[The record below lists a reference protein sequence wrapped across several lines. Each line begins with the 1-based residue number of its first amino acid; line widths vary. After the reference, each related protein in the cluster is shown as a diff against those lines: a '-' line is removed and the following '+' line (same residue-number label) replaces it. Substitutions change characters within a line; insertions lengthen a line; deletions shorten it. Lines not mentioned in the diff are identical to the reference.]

1 MITIEETISPNGLV
15 NYSLSEPYNTRKRFH
30 LKSDHN
36 AKMNLDS
43 LVEIYDSKQYGQDDY
58 DDDDYDDEDYDDEEE
73 DDEESSL
80 SDSSYYIRQAPSK
93 TEQGLFLH
101 FSDDGDSFLRRDSV
115 IRLTI
120 DGKNYK
126 LPCYF
131 ASEGKRCGINYSTDL
146 YYQINSKLLKE
157 LAAATSIRLSYE
169 PEYEMSGCK
178 AIKDLNIDGFKKY
191 ALFYYEGYYIEH
203 HGTPE
208 EKEKFRQELQA
219 QKDAVKKRAEE
230 EKVLKEQ
237 QQAALK
243 AEWDNADPLSKVWIM
258 LKRNWKLVL
267 LILFIFWCWYV
278 VRNDY

>member
-30 LKSDHN
+30 SMSDHN

-43 LVEIYDSKQYGQDDY
+43 LVEIYNSKQYGQDDY
-58 DDDDYDDEDYDDEEE
+58 DDEEE
-73 DDEESSL
+73 DDEGHSL
-80 SDSSYYIRQAPSK
+80 NDSSYYIRQAPRK

-131 ASEGKRCGINYSTDL
+131 APEGKKCGINYSTDL
-146 YYQINSKLLKE
+146 YYQITSKLLKE

-169 PEYEMSGCK
+169 PEYEELRFK
-178 AIKDLNIDGFKKY
+178 NLNIDGFKKY
-191 ALFYYEGYYIEH
+191 ALVYYEGYYIEH
-203 HGTPE
+203 HGTPA
-208 EKEKFRQELQA
+208 EKEKLRQELQA
-219 QKDAVKKRAEE
+219 QKDAIKKRAEE
-230 EKVLKEQ
+230 EKAFMEQ
-237 QQAALK
+237 QKAEEKAALK

-267 LILFIFWCWYV
+267 LILFIFWCWYTW
-278 VRNDY
+278 